1 VKIKVLNLDA
11 VPDSS
16 GEVFDPAGISI
27 EAGTVPVRFEF
38 RDDLES
44 VMGQAQ
50 LSREADGIYATLDLL
65 PRCLETAKLLYPA
78 VGGVVRERMDK
89 VLLKTEIRM
98 VGLSTHK
105 NADSRIP
112 SVGDQVAP

>member
-1 VKIKVLNLDA
+1 MKIKILNLDA

-16 GEVFDPAGISI
+16 GEVFDPAGVSI
-27 EAGTVPVRFEF
+27 GDGIVPVRFEF
-38 RDDLES
+38 KDDLES

-50 LSREADGIYATLDLL
+50 LSREADGIYATLELL
-65 PRCLETAKLLYPA
+65 PRCLEASKLLYPA
-78 VGGVVRERMDK
+78 VGGVVQERKDK

-98 VGLSTHK
+98 VGLSTSK